1 MKNINSFITELE
13 SLKVEMGKGENT
25 LTPKDKHFI
34 LERKLRE
41 FKTKE
46 EQLQEEIQR
55 EINDFFAYMNMKQAS
70 IETFSEMKGYVEAEI
85 KKLEQAMKGLK
96 VAE

>member
-1 MKNINSFITELE
+1 MRNVSDFITELE
-13 SLKVEMGKGENT
+13 SLKAEMGKGENT
-25 LTPKDKHFI
+25 LTAKEKHFI

-41 FKTKE
+41 FKDKE
-46 EQLQEEIQR
+46 EQLQEEIAR
-55 EINDFFAYMNMKQAS
+55 EIDDLFAYVNMKQAS
-70 IETFSEMKGYVEAEI
+70 IEAFSDMKGYVEAEI